1 MDLLL
6 HGNVSRLL
14 GGNEMRSLVTYETV
28 DDVALVDPR
37 PPRIAERLDRGDGR
51 SAGQALLRA
60 ITEDVGA
67 AVLAGNGR
75 AFCAGHD
82 LNEVQDPAQRSANR
96 RELERIQDVTRLLMR
111 SPHPVVAAIQGYA
124 LGAGLEF
131 ALGCDLV
138 VAARGTQ
145 LGFPEV
151 GGGSERDRGG
161 HPHPAAGRGPRGGEG
176 DDPAGRAI
184 PAERAQALGL
194 VNAVVEADELMATA
208 LGVRAALAARPR
220 ESLRSA
226 KRSLDLGLHG
236 GLEAVLQR
244 EIEDALGL
252 VAVDQGATGSDL
264 FRARAAG
271 PMMIERGRR

>member
-1 MDLLL
+1 MT
-6 HGNVSRLL
+6 
-14 GGNEMRSLVTYETV
+14 SLVTYETV
-28 DDVALVDPR
+28 ADVAVVT
-37 PPRIAERLDRGDGR
+37 LDRPA
-51 SAGQALLRA
+51 SLNALTADMVDQLAEALQRA

-82 LNEVQDPAQRSANR
+82 LHEVQDPAQRSANR

-111 SPHPVVAAIQGYA
+111 SPHPVVAAVQGYA

-138 VAARGTQ
+138 VAARGAQ

-151 GGGSERDRGG
+151 EVGLSVTGGATRILPVILGPAVAKELILLGG
-161 HPHPAAGRGPRGGEG
+161 RF
-176 DDPAGRAI
+176 

-194 VNAVVEADELMATA
+194 VNAVVEADGLMPTA
-208 LGVRAALAARPR
+208 LDLARRLASRPR
-220 ESLRSA
+220 ESLRTA

-244 EIEDALGL
+244 EIDDALAL
-252 VAVDQGATGSDL
+252 AALDQGATGGDL
-264 FRARAAG
+264 FR
-271 PMMIERGRR
+271 ERGRDTTATERGTDE

>member
-1 MDLLL
+1 MTAL
-6 HGNVSRLL
+6 VS
-14 GGNEMRSLVTYETV
+14 YETLG
-28 DDVALVDPR
+28 DVAVVT
-37 PPRIAERLDRGDGR
+37 LDRPG
-51 SAGQALLRA
+51 SLNALTAAMVDQLAEALGRA
-60 ITEDVGA
+60 IAEDVGA

-82 LNEVQDPAQRSANR
+82 LNEVQDPRERSANR
-96 RELERIQDVTRLLMR
+96 RELERIQDVTRLLLR
-111 SPHPVVAAIQGYA
+111 SPHPVVAAVQGYA

-138 VAARGTQ
+138 LAARGTQ

-151 GGGSERDRGG
+151 EVGLSVTGGATRILPVTVGLAVAKELVLLGERFS
-161 HPHPAAGRGPRGGEG
+161 
-176 DDPAGRAI
+176 
-184 PAERAQALGL
+184 AERAQALGL
-194 VNAVVEADELMATA
+194 VNAVVEPEALRDTA
-208 LGVRAALAARPR
+208 LDTARRLAARPR

-244 EIEDALGL
+244 EIDDALGL
-252 VAVDQGATGSDL
+252 AGVDQGTTGSHR

-271 PMMIERGRR
+271 SPPGPEAGSGE

>member
-1 MDLLL
+1 M
-6 HGNVSRLL
+6 SP
-14 GGNEMRSLVTYETV
+14 LVTYETV
-28 DDVALVDPR
+28 GDVAVVT
-37 PPRIAERLDRGDGR
+37 LDRPASLNALTADMVDQL
-51 SAGQALLRA
+51 AEALLRA

-82 LNEVQDPAQRSANR
+82 LDEVQDPAQRSANR
-96 RELERIQDVTRLLMR
+96 RDLERIQDVTRLLVR
-111 SPHPVVAAIQGYA
+111 SPHPVVAAVQGYA

-131 ALGCDLV
+131 VLGCDLV

-151 GGGSERDRGG
+151 EVGLSVTGGATRILPVTVGPAVAKELVLLGERF
-161 HPHPAAGRGPRGGEG
+161 
-176 DDPAGRAI
+176 
-184 PAERAQALGL
+184 PAERAQVLGL
-194 VNAVVEADELMATA
+194 VNVVVEADELMGTA
-208 LGVRAALAARPR
+208 LGYARRLAARPR

-252 VAVDQGATGSDL
+252 VAVDQGATGGDL
-264 FRARAAG
+264 FRARG
-271 PMMIERGRR
+271 RGTSGTDGERR

>member
-1 MDLLL
+1 M
-6 HGNVSRLL
+6 S
-14 GGNEMRSLVTYETV
+14 SLVTYETV
-28 DDVALVDPR
+28 GDVAVV
-37 PPRIAERLDRGDGR
+37 ALDRPASLNALTADMVDQL
-51 SAGQALLRA
+51 AEALLRA

-96 RELERIQDVTRLLMR
+96 RDLERIQDVTRLLVR
-111 SPHPVVAAIQGYA
+111 SPHPVVAAVQGYA

-131 ALGCDLV
+131 VLGCDLV

-151 GGGSERDRGG
+151 EVGLSVTGGATRILPVTVGPAVAKELVLLGERF
-161 HPHPAAGRGPRGGEG
+161 
-176 DDPAGRAI
+176 
-184 PAERAQALGL
+184 PAERAQVLGL
-194 VNAVVEADELMATA
+194 VNVVVEADELMGTA
-208 LGVRAALAARPR
+208 LGYARRLAARPR

-252 VAVDQGATGSDL
+252 VTVDQGATGGDL
-264 FRARAAG
+264 FRARG
-271 PMMIERGRR
+271 RGTSGTDGERR

>member
-1 MDLLL
+1 M
-6 HGNVSRLL
+6 SA
-14 GGNEMRSLVTYETV
+14 LVTYETI
-28 DDVALVDPR
+28 DDVAVV
-37 PPRIAERLDRGDGR
+37 ALDRPASLNALTADMVDQL
-51 SAGQALLRA
+51 AEALLRA

-82 LNEVQDPAQRSANR
+82 LHEVQDPAQRSANR
-96 RELERIQDVTRLLMR
+96 RDLERIQDVTRLLAR
-111 SPHPVVAAIQGYA
+111 SPHPVVAAVQGYA

-151 GGGSERDRGG
+151 AVGLSVTGGATRILPVTVGPAVAKELILLGER
-161 HPHPAAGRGPRGGEG
+161 
-176 DDPAGRAI
+176 I

-194 VNAVVEADELMATA
+194 VNVVVEADELRGTA
-208 LGVRAALAARPR
+208 LGYARRLAARPR
-220 ESLRSA
+220 ESLRTA

-244 EIEDALGL
+244 EIDDALGL
-252 VAVDQGATGSDL
+252 VAVDQGATGGDL
-264 FRARAAG
+264 FRAHG
-271 PMMIERGRR
+271 PDMSRRSGESDE

>member
-1 MDLLL
+1 MT
-6 HGNVSRLL
+6 
-14 GGNEMRSLVTYETV
+14 SLVTYETV
-28 DDVALVDPR
+28 DDVAVVT
-37 PPRIAERLDRGDGR
+37 LDRPG
-51 SAGQALLRA
+51 SLNALTADMVDQLAEALQRA

-82 LNEVQDPAQRSANR
+82 LDEVQDPARRSANR

-111 SPHPVVAAIQGYA
+111 SPHPVVAAVQGYA

-138 VAARGTQ
+138 VAARGAQ

-151 GGGSERDRGG
+151 EVGLSVTGGATRILPVILGPAVAKELVLLGG
-161 HPHPAAGRGPRGGEG
+161 RFA
-176 DDPAGRAI
+176 
-184 PAERAQALGL
+184 AERAQALGL
-194 VNAVVEADELMATA
+194 VNALVEADELMATA
-208 LGVRAALAARPR
+208 LDFARRLASRPR

-252 VAVDQGATGSDL
+252 IAVDQGATDGDL
-264 FRARAAG
+264 FRARG
-271 PMMIERGRR
+271 RDTSGTDGERP